1 MAGMA
6 EDYWRELRPS
16 SAATLRLEA
25 TIRNDQKPTARALR
39 RRTRQPARPK
49 LRRTATARNS

>member
-1 MAGMA
+1 MAGMV

-39 RRTRQPARPK
+39 RRQRQPARPK
-49 LRRTATARNS
+49 LRRTARNS